1 LVPEPTGPKRVI
13 LSALASCSC
22 DGEEMEVLKDTVW
35 IYDSLYVSLHL
46 TPPDTTCPGDERSI
60 TALIDTTLNFVWA
73 DAASIPN
80 SNTLTINPRPQI
92 STVYS
97 ITVTQPGAPGTCP
110 PRTAHYLATVEP
122 NPVITIPEKYI

>member
-1 LVPEPTGPKRVI
+1 
-13 LSALASCSC
+13 
-22 DGEEMEVLKDTVW
+22 
-35 IYDSLYVSLHL
+35 YVSLHL
-46 TPPDTTCPGDERSI
+46 NLPDTTCPGTEREI
-60 TALIDTTLNFVWA
+60 TALVDSTLNFVWT

-80 SNTLTINPRPQI
+80 SHTLTINPSPMI

-122 NPVITIPEKYI
+122 DAIITIPERYIVTCPKDSV